1 MTKRDEAVF
10 AKAFEKMKAK
20 GYFDELQAK
29 GKAKSSGKTGPATR
43 ITPVISKIGKKPH
56 QKAAASVFSSRNVAD
71 KIPLVASK
79 K

>member
-20 GYFDELQAK
+20 GYFDGLQAK
-29 GKAKSSGKTGPATR
+29 GKTKTNGKAM
-43 ITPVISKIGKKPH
+43 PVISNFGRKPH
-56 QKAAASVFSSRNVAD
+56 RQKISASVSSRNVAN
-71 KIPLVASK
+71 KTPPVASK

>member
-29 GKAKSSGKTGPATR
+29 SKTNTNGKTM
-43 ITPVISKIGKKPH
+43 PVISKIGRKSRQ
-56 QKAAASVFSSRNVAD
+56 QKVTASISSRNVAN
-71 KIPLVASK
+71 KTPLAASK